1 MSQSKQSPQSQFQV
15 NPIDP
20 QAIEIVVQEIRIR
33 LRVRE
38 MGSSIDADY
47 PDTEVIGVNPTTQVA
62 TRFHA
67 PTYAAF
73 FPLVLPDQADAE
85 RKSELQP
92 E

>member
-1 MSQSKQSPQSQFQV
+1 MSQPKPPPHSQFQV
-15 NPIDP
+15 NSVDP
-20 QAIEIVVQEIRIR
+20 QAIEIVVQDVKIR

-38 MGSSIDADY
+38 TGISIHAYY
-47 PDTEVIGVNPTTQVA
+47 PGTEAIGVNPATQVA

-73 FPLVLPDQADAE
+73 FPLVLPDRAE
-85 RKSELQP
+85 AESRLQP